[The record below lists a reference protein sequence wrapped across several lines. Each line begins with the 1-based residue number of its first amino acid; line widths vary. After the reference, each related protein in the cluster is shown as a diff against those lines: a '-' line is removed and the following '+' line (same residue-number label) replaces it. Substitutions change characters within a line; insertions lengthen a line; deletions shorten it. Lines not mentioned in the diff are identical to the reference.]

1 MNLKN
6 KFNLEGKVAFISGG
20 SRGLGKACALA
31 LAEFGASIA
40 LGATDEEKL
49 IKVSGEIKELG
60 SNVITCPMDIAN
72 PDSVKK
78 AIDIAAKDFGKL
90 DILVNAAG
98 IWPRVPC
105 LEMSE
110 EEMEKTFQINTFGTF
125 YICNAAANHMK
136 QKIVSDNGG
145 GRIVNFGSVAGFR
158 ARPNVPIYAASKAA
172 VHVLT
177 QSIAVDWAKYGIRAN
192 VVIPGQFDTDMGAPL
207 MNDPNALEEYVKRI
221 PASRVGQPEE
231 LPSLV
236 IYLCSDASSYVTG
249 GLFPMD
255 GGLTLQ

>member
-1 MNLKN
+1 MDLQK

-31 LAEFGASIA
+31 LAEFGVSVS

-49 IKVSGEIKELG
+49 TEVSEEIKNLG
-60 SNVITCPMDIAN
+60 GDVIICPLDISNS
-72 PDSVKK
+72 DSVQK
-78 AIDIAAKDFGKL
+78 AIDHTVKNFGKL

-98 IWPRVPC
+98 TCQRVPC
-105 LEMSE
+105 LEMNE
-110 EEMEKTFQINTFGTF
+110 KDMEKTFQVNTFGTF
-125 YICNAAANHMK
+125 YICNAAAKYMK
-136 QKIVSDNGG
+136 EKVVFENGG
-145 GRIVNFGSVAGFR
+145 GKIVNFGSVAGLR

-172 VHVLT
+172 VHILT

-207 MNDPNALEEYVKRI
+207 MNDPDALEAYVRRI

-249 GLFPMD
+249 GLFTMD

>member
-1 MNLKN
+1 MDLKK

-31 LAEFGASIA
+31 LAEFGANVA
-40 LGATDEEKL
+40 LGATDERKL
-49 IKVSGEIKELG
+49 TEVSEEIKNLG
-60 SNVITCPMDIAN
+60 GDVISCPLDISNAE
-72 PDSVKK
+72 SVKK
-78 AIDIAAKDFGKL
+78 AIDLAAENFGKI

-98 IWPRVPC
+98 ICPRVPC
-105 LEMSE
+105 LEMDE
-110 EEMEKTFQINTFGTF
+110 KEMEKTFQINTFGTF
-125 YICNAAANHMK
+125 YICNAAAKHMK
-136 QKIVSDNGG
+136 EKIVSENGG
-145 GRIVNFGSVAGFR
+145 GKIVNFGSVAGLR

-177 QSIAVDWAKYGIRAN
+177 QSIAVDWAKFGIRAN
-192 VVIPGQFDTDMGAPL
+192 VIIPGQFDTDMGAPL
-207 MNDPNALEEYVKRI
+207 MNDPVALEAYVKRI
-221 PASRVGQPEE
+221 PASRVGHPEE

-249 GLFPMD
+249 GLFPID